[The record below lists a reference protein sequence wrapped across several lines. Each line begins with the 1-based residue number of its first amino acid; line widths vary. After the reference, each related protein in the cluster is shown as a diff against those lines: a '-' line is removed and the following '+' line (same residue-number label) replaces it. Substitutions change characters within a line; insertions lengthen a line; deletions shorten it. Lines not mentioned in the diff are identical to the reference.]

1 MIPLR
6 RPDIF
11 AEARPMFATCD
22 IGLEPAL
29 AASLEAV
36 GATNITPVQRG
47 VGFVGDRETC
57 WRINLESRV
66 ASRVLVPIAE
76 FPAGDKE
83 ALLAGATEAPW
94 SGWFQVSKTIAV
106 DATSEDSALDH
117 TGYIAQVVKDGV
129 CDHFRATSGRRPDV
143 DKKFPDIRI
152 NARLEKD
159 RCIVSL
165 DSSGVSLDRR
175 GYRKEA
181 GPAPLRETLAAA
193 CLFFSGWTP
202 GKVLVDPMCGA
213 GTLLC
218 EAALIATNTP
228 PGLGRG
234 RRGHFSF
241 THWYGHRQQRFEALL
256 DELEAQIIEPEAPIF
271 GSDVDPEVLGHALR
285 NAERAGVAE
294 AITFAQQPISAARP
308 PAGVDGGVVLCNPP
322 YGHRIGRPDQLE
334 ALYATLGRTLKFEF
348 GGWDVWLLVGDGAPV
363 RNIGMSYAAR
373 THLRNGPIDCQ
384 LLQYEVFKGRPSL
397 VETRERRAAR
407 RSGEQRR
414 SSGRSGERR
423 RSGGR
428 ERRGGRDDRGGP
440 RRGQRDDRGGP
451 RRSGRDDRGGPDRK
465 SVV

>member
-6 RPDIF
+6 RKDVFGEP
-11 AEARPMFATCD
+11 RPMFATCD

-29 AASLEAV
+29 AASLEAI
-36 GATNITPVQRG
+36 GATGIMPVQRG
-47 VGFVGDRETC
+47 VGFVGDRELC

-76 FPAGDKE
+76 FPAEDKD

-94 SGWFQVSKTIAV
+94 SAWFQVSKTIAV
-106 DATSEDSALDH
+106 DATSENSEMDH
-117 TGYIAQVVKDGV
+117 TGYIAQVVKDGI
-129 CDHFRATSGRRPDV
+129 CDHFRAVSGRRPDV
-143 DKKFPDIRI
+143 DKKFPDIRV
-152 NARLEKD
+152 NARLEND

-175 GYRKEA
+175 GYRREA
-181 GPAPLRETLAAA
+181 GPAPLRETLAAG

-213 GTLLC
+213 GTLLV
-218 EAALIATNTP
+218 EAALIATKTP

-241 THWYGHRQQRFEALL
+241 THWYGHRQARFEALL
-256 DELEAQIIEPEAPIF
+256 DELEDQIVEPEAAIH

-294 AITFAQQPISAARP
+294 ALTLAQQPVSAARP
-308 PAGVDGGVVLCNPP
+308 PAGVDDGVLLCNPP
-322 YGHRIGRPDQLE
+322 YGHRIGRADQLQ

-363 RNIGMSYAAR
+363 RNVGMSPAETVY
-373 THLRNGPIDCQ
+373 LRNGPIECR
-384 LLQYEVFKGRPSL
+384 LMQYEVFKGRPSL
-397 VETRERRAAR
+397 VEGRAR
-407 RSGEQRR
+407 RDERDRGRQGAGDRR
-414 SSGRSGERR
+414 GGRSRP
-423 RSGGR
+423 GGR
-428 ERRGGRDDRGGP
+428 DGRDDRGRG
-440 RRGQRDDRGGP
+440 RRLVL
-451 RRSGRDDRGGPDRK
+451 RRNL
-465 SVV
+465 